1 MSLLNQM
8 IIRRGLMM
16 NEEVNKIKNE
26 IKVAND
32 LLKEALYHI
41 MESERSIKILVNKLE
56 ANEDDLK

>member
-1 MSLLNQM
+1 MNLLNQM
-8 IIRRGLMM
+8 ITRRGLMM

-41 MESERSIKILVNKLE
+41 MESERNLKILVNKLE

>member
-1 MSLLNQM
+1 M
-8 IIRRGLMM
+8 IIRMGLMM

-41 MESERSIKILVNKLE
+41 MESERNLKILVNKLE